1 MERDYLV
8 LLRDAGES
16 LARLGGGDI
25 DAFLERLVDLVN
37 AHIRTDV
44 ASIYL
49 YDGHTRELV
58 LRATRGLSQEAVGRV
73 HLHLGEG
80 LVGHV
85 LKTLEP
91 LCERA
96 ASQNPHFK
104 YFPETHEE
112 PFESFLAVPVHRGPE
127 RLGVLVAQRREQ
139 DYFGLK
145 DVLALQV
152 LASQLAGAIE
162 NSGRPRAA
170 RTTAPKGQAPAFVH
184 GRAVSMGYAHGR
196 TIPLSHVR
204 TRLALTSQPFE
215 RRYTLDEFKAALKAA
230 EEELA
235 DLEQRF
241 ESELPELAALV
252 FTAHQMMLL
261 DAQFTGAMMEHI
273 QHGEN
278 PPEAIIAVAREWMEN
293 FATMPDAY
301 LREKTADVADLAA
314 RLLNKLVE
322 TTETHHESASERIV
336 VARELYPSD
345 VLDLHAKGVQG
356 IVLTHG
362 GETSHVALLAR
373 SLGIP
378 LVLANDPVLSD
389 LAEGTAVLLD
399 ADIGNVY
406 VNPSP
411 EVVSRFTEREAARAT
426 AAIVQMRPATYTRDG
441 VRVHL
446 SANINL
452 IGETRLARELHAEGI
467 GLYRSEFPF
476 LIRPTFPSEEEQ
488 VLVYARL
495 VQEMPSGPITIRT
508 LDIGGDKGFV
518 WGAGEPEDNPQ
529 LGLRSIRYSLQY
541 PEHFHHQ
548 LRAILRGGALARDL
562 RIMFPMIGS
571 LEEWRAARAA
581 VDAAMASLIQDELAH
596 CENPVLGMMVEVPSA
611 AILIEEFAAEVDFF
625 CIGTNDLVQYLL
637 GVDRG
642 NEHVASYYRPDH
654 PAVLRTIRDVVAVA
668 RRFGRPISL
677 CGEMAHEL
685 RFVPFLLGVGV
696 RELSAD
702 PRYLPVLQ
710 QAIESIDSQEA
721 EAIAN
726 QILACRTSGELEALL
741 TTGQEAELVG

>member
-1 MERDYLV
+1 
-8 LLRDAGES
+8 
-16 LARLGGGDI
+16 
-25 DAFLERLVDLVN
+25 
-37 AHIRTDV
+37 
-44 ASIYL
+44 
-49 YDGHTRELV
+49 
-58 LRATRGLSQEAVGRV
+58 
-73 HLHLGEG
+73 LGEG

-91 LCERA
+91 LCEQA
-96 ASQNPHFK
+96 ASKNPHFK
-104 YFPETHEE
+104 LFPETHEE

-162 NSGRPRAA
+162 NSDRSRASA
-170 RTTAPKGQAPAFVH
+170 SRVMAKGPAPSFVR
-184 GRAVSMGYAHGR
+184 GRAVSLGYAHGR
-196 TIPLSHVR
+196 TIPLASVR
-204 TRLALTSQPFE
+204 TRLALTPRPFE
-215 RRYTLDEFKAALKAA
+215 QRYTLDDFLAALKAA

-241 ESELPELAALV
+241 ASELPELAALV

-261 DAQFTGAMMEHI
+261 DAQFTGAMVARI
-273 QHGEN
+273 RQGEN
-278 PPEAIIAVAREWMEN
+278 PPEAVIAVAREWMEN
-293 FATMPDAY
+293 FAAMPDAY

-314 RLLNKLVE
+314 RLLDKLVK
-322 TTETHHESASERIV
+322 TTEDHHENATGRIV
-336 VARELYPSD
+336 IARELYPSD

-378 LVLANDPVLSD
+378 LVLAADPVLTD
-389 LAEGTAVLLD
+389 LPAGTVVLLD

-411 EVVSRFTEREAARAT
+411 EVVSRFTARETARAT
-426 AAIVQMRPATYTRDG
+426 AAKVQMRPATYTRDG
-441 VRVHL
+441 VRVQL

-495 VQEMPSGPITIRT
+495 VQEMPHGPITIRT
-508 LDIGGDKGFV
+508 LDIGGDKGFI

-529 LGLRSIRYSLQY
+529 LGLRSIRYSLQH
-541 PEHFHHQ
+541 PEHFHQQ

-581 VDAAMASLIQDELAH
+581 VRAAMASLGQAGLAH
-596 CENPVLGMMVEVPSA
+596 CEDPSLGMMIEVPSA

-642 NEHVASYYRPDH
+642 NEQVAAYYRPDH
-654 PAVLRTIRDVVAVA
+654 PAVLRTIRHVVAAA

-696 RELSAD
+696 RTLSAD

-710 QAIESIDSQEA
+710 QAIESIDSREA
-721 EAIAN
+721 EVIAN
-726 QILACRTSGELEALL
+726 KILACQTSEELEA
-741 TTGQEAELVG
+741 ELGS